1 MKEADTKKD
10 LVNNEEPSVNNNFSK
25 IDEVTEIKSYSNLKT
40 SVFSFIRKIFH
51 QNKSLNYKN
60 YFEFCFN

>member
-25 IDEVTEIKSYSNLKT
+25 IDEVTEIKSYSN
-40 SVFSFIRKIFH
+40 FISFIYALQILMF
-51 QNKSLNYKN
+51 
-60 YFEFCFN
+60 